1 MAFAFVESNTI
12 TTYPVFTS
20 DVRARFPNVSFPTN
34 LNSLSAADLAEYG
47 VVSVVTESR
56 PSYDENTQS
65 LAEGA
70 PVLNAGVWRQTWN
83 ISSLPAET
91 IALNLSKRQDIARAQ
106 RGQLLQSCDW
116 VVTMHKELGTTI
128 PAAWKTYRQ
137 ALRDVP
143 AQEGFPDNITWPTE
157 PS

>member
-12 TTYPVFTS
+12 TTYPVSAS
-20 DVRARFPNVSFPTN
+20 DVRARFPNVSFPSN
-34 LNSLSAADLAEYG
+34 LDSLSAADLAEYG
-47 VVSVVTESR
+47 VVSVVNELR
-56 PSYDENTQS
+56 PSYDEKTQT
-65 LAEGA
+65 LVEGA

-83 ISSLPAET
+83 VSSLSAEL
-91 IALNLSKRQDIARAQ
+91 IATKLALREHTQ
-106 RGQLLQSCDW
+106 RTRRDQELQSCDW

-137 ALRDVP
+137 ELRDVP
-143 AQEGFPDNITWPTE
+143 SQAGFPDNITWPTK

>member
-12 TTYPVFTS
+12 TTYPVTS
-20 DVRARFPNVSFPTN
+20 SDIRARFPNVSFPSN
-34 LNSLSAADLAEYG
+34 LNTLTTEQLSEFGL
-47 VVSVVTESR
+47 VSVLSETM
-56 PSYDENTQS
+56 PSFDVNTQTVS
-65 LAEGA
+65 EGT
-70 PVLNAGVWRQTWN
+70 PTLNAGVWRQNWTV
-83 ISSLPAET
+83 SSLPTET

>member
-12 TTYPVFTS
+12 TTYPVSTS

-34 LNSLSAADLAEYG
+34 LNSLSTSDLAEYG
-47 VVSVVTESR
+47 VVSVVTEPR

-65 LAEGA
+65 IAEGA

-83 ISSLPAET
+83 ISSLPADT
-91 IALNLSKRQDIARAQ
+91 IAAKLAAREATQ
-106 RGQLLQSCDW
+106 RIRRDQELDSCDW
-116 VVTMHKELGTTI
+116 IVTMHKELGTTI

-137 ALRDVP
+137 ELRDVP
-143 AQEGFPDNITWPTE
+143 SQAGFPDNITWPTK